1 MTRLGRSPPLVRQ
14 SMYDGLSSYY
24 TLSIRIHRLSCQ
36 VCMLF
41 LSARWRPTLPRRC
54 SRVLSLERT
63 GSRLRQRGTAGFF
76 VIKTK
81 MFTSRKFH
89 PKQIWSTTYCQRGG
103 GSLLENTTRPFFFFG
118 SSNDF
123 LLYLKLIILKKSIFG
138 CFVKCMDQV
147 EMYPPGL
154 STA

>member
-24 TLSIRIHRLSCQ
+24 TLFIRIHRLSCQ

-76 VIKTK
+76 RHKNKNVYIQKMSSKTSNIFIQK
-81 MFTSRKFH
+81 ISSKTNMVNYILPTWRRFFIGEHNPTV
-89 PKQIWSTTYCQRGG
+89 
-103 GSLLENTTRPFFFFG
+103 FFFG
-118 SSNDF
+118 SSNDS
-123 LLYLKLIILKKSIFG
+123 LLYLKS
-138 CFVKCMDQV
+138 
-147 EMYPPGL
+147 
-154 STA
+154 